1 LLLSTAIDFIAGRRQ
16 SNRQRV
22 AAGLAAEASHFNFL
36 PVVNRLDS
44 TNPGASLPG
53 LDNEDGHLYFLSG
66 QISLT
71 VKSTQ

>member
-1 LLLSTAIDFIAGRRQ
+1 LLSKVIDFVAGWRQ
-16 SNRQRV
+16 LNRQRV

-53 LDNEDGHLYFLSG
+53 LDSEDGHLYFLSG